1 MNSELIVEIVTQF
14 GVEFQG
20 PVDGVV
26 VPGALGYLGIRPG
39 HAPLL
44 TSLATGVVTLHTSGG
59 DEYSAV
65 AGGVMEVFD
74 NRVTLLA
81 DAAEM
86 ASKIDIER
94 VQQAMRRAQQ
104 RLEAA
109 YRGPEREAID
119 TDRARLALARALNRL
134 HAAGKA
140 GMLG

>member
-26 VPGALGYLGIRPG
+26 VPGALGYLGVRPG

-44 TSLATGVVTLHTSGG
+44 TSLTTGVVTLHTSGG
-59 DEYSAV
+59 DEYGAV

-94 VQQAMRRAQQ
+94 VQQAMRRAQE

-109 YRGPEREAID
+109 YRGPEPEAID
-119 TDRARLALARALNRL
+119 PDRARLALARALNRL

>member
-1 MNSELIVEIVTQF
+1 
-14 GVEFQG
+14 
-20 PVDGVV
+20 
-26 VPGALGYLGIRPG
+26 
-39 HAPLL
+39 
-44 TSLATGVVTLHTSGG
+44 
-59 DEYSAV
+59 
-65 AGGVMEVFD
+65 MEVFD
-74 NRVTLLA
+74 NQVTLLA

-104 RLEAA
+104 RLEAT

-119 TDRARLALARALNRL
+119 MDRARLALARALNRL